1 MGMAQR
7 VRHFLDDHEV
17 EYDLV
22 RHPPGSDSMHI
33 AEAAHISGDQLAKS
47 VVLGDELGYV
57 VAVMP
62 ASHRLDIGWLH
73 RCLNRNLGLV
83 TVDDLP
89 ALFSDCEPGTV
100 PPIGEAYGL
109 DMLLDDS
116 LVEQPDVYFESGDD
130 CELVHVSG
138 EAFDELMGHALHG
151 HFSHH
156 L

>member
-1 MGMAQR
+1 MAMAQR
-7 VRHFLDDHEV
+7 VRHFLENHDID
-17 EYDLV
+17 YDLIG
-22 RHPPGSDSMHI
+22 HPPGRDSMHI
-33 AEAAHISGDQLAKS
+33 AQASHIPGNQLAKS

-62 ASHRLDIGWLH
+62 ATHRLDLGWLH

-83 TVDDLP
+83 DAGDLT
-89 ALFSDCEPGTV
+89 ALFGDCEPGVV
-100 PPIGEAYGL
+100 PPLGEAYGL

-116 LVEQPDVYFESGDD
+116 LAEQSDVYFESGDD
-130 CELVHVSG
+130 CGLVHVSG

-151 HFSHH
+151 RFSHH